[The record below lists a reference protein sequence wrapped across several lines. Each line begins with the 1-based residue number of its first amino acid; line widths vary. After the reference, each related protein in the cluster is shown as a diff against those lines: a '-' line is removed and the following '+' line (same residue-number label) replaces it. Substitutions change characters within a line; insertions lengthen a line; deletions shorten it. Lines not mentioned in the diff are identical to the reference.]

1 MVSRKG
7 KKEAREMEKEI
18 EKRFEYVIKVNG
30 KDVWHGLNPE
40 EKFDEMVAKNPGKK
54 VSVAWRTHEKVL
66 IC

>member
-1 MVSRKG
+1 
-7 KKEAREMEKEI
+7 MEKEI
-18 EKRFEYVIKVNG
+18 KKRFEYVIKVNG

-40 EKFDEMVAKNPGKK
+40 EKFDETVAKNPGKK

>member
-1 MVSRKG
+1 MSSTRQ
-7 KKEAREMEKEI
+7 KK
-18 EKRFEYVIKVNG
+18 FEYVIKIDG

-40 EKFDEMVAKNPGKK
+40 IKFDEIVAKNPGKK